1 MHSILEKLSVM
12 QSAWE
17 VFGGSMV
24 IWDSLRRFS
33 MRSSASHLQEA
44 CWRARSI
51 DPFPSLARLTPQ
63 TACTLLKPMLTKH
76 CMLYRFFSEERSETK
91 PLPSAWSAAS
101 GRALGSCESFLGSC
115 KDKAM
120 ACSKF
125 SSSSSTSDVAT
136 TWFPSTSF
144 SFLSCSWFFW
154 GCIDR
159 AIASFSISSSSVL
172 VCCVVPVVASAAD
185 NANASSSIWDRTSS
199 SSRRASKR
207 DSSLS
212 ASKVSVSTF
221 LVVTVSSGLSCLGHS
236 WKLHGWSLTFGPLL
250 RHLRHSYQSVG
261 CFTK

>member
-1 MHSILEKLSVM
+1 M

-17 VFGGSMV
+17 VFGGFMV

-76 CMLYRFFSEERSETK
+76 CMLYRFFSEESSESRA
-91 PLPSAWSAAS
+91 LPSSWSAAS

-120 ACSKF
+120 ASSRF
-125 SSSSSTSDVAT
+125 SSSSSTSDLST

-144 SFLSCSWFFW
+144 SFLSCSWVF
-154 GCIDR
+154 GGDVCIDK

-172 VCCVVPVVASAAD
+172 VCCVVPVVASATD
-185 NANASSSIWDRTSS
+185 NANASSSIWDSTCS

-212 ASKVSVSTF
+212 ASKVFISIF
-221 LVVTVSSGLSCLGHS
+221 LVSAMSSGLACLGHS
-236 WKLHGWSLTFGPLL
+236 WKLHGWSLTLGPLL